1 MVNKVRVTL
10 DVILQA
16 RAPPAP
22 KRQGTHFGQQ
32 QLPAQQGSSHLCEP
46 VAMRWKTPSPH
57 KERSSPLGYFKTPQS
72 SAGQTR
78 DILEH
83 GGREGKGNAGAL
95 SGSPRRGRDS
105 PGNTAQG
112 AVQCGCGFRTLH
124 FKILFGGLVSAKI

>member
-46 VAMRWKTPSPH
+46 VAMLWKTPSPH
-57 KERSSPLGYFKTPQS
+57 KERSGPLGYFKTPQS

-83 GGREGKGNAGAL
+83 GGVARETQGPLVGAHVED
-95 SGSPRRGRDS
+95 GTPRETQPRALFS
-105 PGNTAQG
+105 V
-112 AVQCGCGFRTLH
+112 AVVLGPF
-124 FKILFGGLVSAKI
+124 I